1 MLPSFIIFLTSL
13 LDIMDPLCYAS
24 LTGSGHGRTNAGT
37 FQRGAFLWIKTKYWE
52 NAGQDEME
60 KTIRIEGE
68 SFSLTLTLMMGLVLV
83 IFNHLHGLSS
93 DPVLIMFWTS
103 CISRQLY
110 KLTRRREKWDLISL
124 IISLVILVF
133 YVVKYFSQGW

>member
-1 MLPSFIIFLTSL
+1 
-13 LDIMDPLCYAS
+13 MDKNEILEKS
-24 LTGSGHGRTNAGT
+24 R
-37 FQRGAFLWIKTKYWE
+37 RE

-83 IFNHLHGLSS
+83 IFNHFRGFSS

-103 CISRQLY
+103 CVSRQLY
-110 KLTRRREKWDLISL
+110 KLTKRRERWDLISL
-124 IISLVILVF
+124 IISLVLLVF
-133 YVVKYFSQGW
+133 YVVKYVSQG

>member
-1 MLPSFIIFLTSL
+1 MNKDEILEKS
-13 LDIMDPLCYAS
+13 
-24 LTGSGHGRTNAGT
+24 R
-37 FQRGAFLWIKTKYWE
+37 RE

-68 SFSLTLTLMMGLVLV
+68 SFSLVVTLMMGLLLV

-103 CISRQLY
+103 CVSRQLY
-110 KLTRRREKWDLISL
+110 KLTRRREKWDLLSL
-124 IISLVILVF
+124 IISLVLLVF
-133 YVVKYFSQGW
+133 YVVKYLSQGW